1 MGTSL
6 NGVKIP
12 YIQYADDLCILG
24 ESAED
29 LQRGLDGL
37 AAYCAENHLEINVSK
52 TKIQIFHMGRL
63 PQHEF
68 QLNGQAVEIVSNFCY
83 LGFNFSVQISFSQHA
98 HNINSKARAKC
109 GALLASLP
117 LSNLP
122 LPLILQLFDVF
133 VLPTFTYGLPM
144 WLSNCSASSLQAVD
158 ATFSKYLK
166 RYLQV
171 PLHSNNS
178 IIHFLTSTV
187 PLTTKLKHMA
197 PETTGGL
204 SFPPDLEGHRITF
217 LSSLPAP
224 CSPASMVQSIPTWF
238 WLSRT
243 FTSLP
248 SNQNSRRALCREI
261 LDSNHYEFCK
271 TTSFHPTP
279 TLDCV
284 CIFCG
289 DNAQPYHI
297 RFCTIN

>member
-1 MGTSL
+1 MGEKDPRYTLVITILFNLFISDLPSYLGHMGTSL

-29 LQRGLDGL
+29 LQHGLDGL

-52 TKIQIFHMGRL
+52 MKIQIFHMGRL

-98 HNINSKARAKC
+98 HIINSKARAKC

-178 IIHFLTSTV
+178 ITHFLS
-187 PLTTKLKHMA
+187 PLNSNIWPQRL
-197 PETTGGL
+197 
-204 SFPPDLEGHRITF
+204 LEVSHSLRIWKAT
-217 LSSLPAP
+217 
-224 CSPASMVQSIPTWF
+224 
-238 WLSRT
+238 
-243 FTSLP
+243 
-248 SNQNSRRALCREI
+248 E
-261 LDSNHYEFCK
+261 
-271 TTSFHPTP
+271 
-279 TLDCV
+279 
-284 CIFCG
+284 
-289 DNAQPYHI
+289 
-297 RFCTIN
+297 